1 MRAIPTAPVLSSAA
15 VSDRPRPRVL
25 IDCDPG
31 HDDVLAIGV
40 AGRHCDIVGI
50 TTVAGN
56 APLVHS
62 TENALIAID
71 LFGLTGV
78 PLHSGAAGALN
89 GEPGNH
95 APNAHGRTGLG
106 GPAPRTPNRTAD
118 GADAVAFLIE
128 TIRAEEGLWLIPIG
142 PLTNVALALRR
153 APDLASRVAGI
164 SLMGGS
170 LIHGNVNAAA
180 EFNIWFDPEAAAEV
194 FASGAP
200 LRMCGLDLTHQV
212 LADGSF
218 ADALEAHGSPTAR
231 FCAELMHFYQGYA
244 ARLAGKTGAA
254 AHAIGAP
261 LHDPCA
267 VLAIT
272 HPELFERRRL
282 HVVVE
287 TAGTHTRG
295 MTLADT
301 RPWADPAMANTD
313 VVAVADGPAAVAV
326 VLDALCSYS

>member
-1 MRAIPTAPVLSSAA
+1 M
-15 VSDRPRPRVL
+15 SDDSRPRVM

-40 AGRHCDIVGI
+40 AARHCDIVAI

-62 TENALIAID
+62 TQNALIATD
-71 LFGLTGV
+71 LFGLRHV
-78 PLHSGAAGALN
+78 PVHSGASGPLN
-89 GEPGNH
+89 GEPGRH
-95 APNAHGRTGLG
+95 AAHAHGRTGLG
-106 GPAPRTPNRTAD
+106 GPEPRTPSRKAAGT
-118 GADAVAFLIE
+118 DAVAFLVE
-128 TIRAEEGLWLIPIG
+128 TIRAEEGLWLMPIG
-142 PLTNVALALRR
+142 PLTNIALALRA
-153 APDLASRVAGI
+153 APDLARRVRGI

-170 LIHGNVNAAA
+170 LIHGNMTSAA
-180 EFNIWFDPEAAAEV
+180 EFNIAFDPEAAAEV

-212 LADGSF
+212 LADGGF
-218 ADALEAHGSPTAR
+218 ADALDVCGSPTAR

-244 ARLAGKTGAA
+244 ARLAGKTGDE
-254 AHAIGAP
+254 AHAVGAP

-267 VLAIT
+267 VLAVT
-272 HPELFERRRL
+272 HPQLFETARL

-287 TAGTHTRG
+287 TDGTHTRG

-301 RPWADPAMANTD
+301 RPWADPEAANVD
-313 VVAVADGPAAVAV
+313 VVVRADGPAAVAV
-326 VLDALCSYS
+326 VLDALCTQSSQSVQGNP